1 MSEPRPDDD
10 LPDSA
15 SAGDVPAT
23 PAPRRLRA
31 GDAERDAVLEVL
43 TEAHAAGRLDPDE
56 VDERQKAA
64 LRTRF
69 VDELPELV
77 DDLPEGRVLA
87 ARLQEQADAGTRRG
101 PGSAVAPRAPTPAHV
116 THRPGD
122 LAPTG
127 SGPGTDDTTIAI
139 MSGREVRVSPGTATV
154 RSFALMG
161 GDDVF
166 LAEAMGP
173 GIEVT
178 LESYAMWA
186 GNTVYVPG
194 GVRIIDRTIS
204 IMAGN
209 SISRKAQ
216 GDGSNGT
223 VILTGFSLMAGHDI
237 KLDKNWRGQQEGLPG
252 PR

>member
-10 LPDSA
+10 LPDDA
-15 SAGDVPAT
+15 GAGDAPT
-23 PAPRRLRA
+23 PPTPRRLRA

-43 TEAHAAGRLDPDE
+43 AEAHAAGRLDPDE

-87 ARLQEQADAGTRRG
+87 ARLQEQADAGAHRG
-101 PGSAVAPRAPTPAHV
+101 PGSAVAHRAPAPAPV
-116 THRPGD
+116 TRRPGD

-127 SGPGTDDTTIAI
+127 SGTGTDDTTIAI
-139 MSGREVRVSPGTATV
+139 MSGREVRVDPGTSTV

-166 LAEAMGP
+166 LTEAMGP
-173 GIEVT
+173 GVEIT

-209 SISRKAQ
+209 DISKKAQ

-237 KLDKNWRGQQEGLPG
+237 KLDKNWRPPEGLPG

>member
-15 SAGDVPAT
+15 STGVVPAT

-101 PGSAVAPRAPTPAHV
+101 PGTAVAPRAPAPAPV
-116 THRPGD
+116 THRPGEV
-122 LAPTG
+122 APVQ
-127 SGPGTDDTTIAI
+127 SDSWVDDNSIAV
-139 MSGREVRVSPGTATV
+139 MSGRQVRVAPGTATF
-154 RSFALMG
+154 RSYALMG
-161 GDDVF
+161 GDEVF

-173 GIEVT
+173 GVEIT

-209 SISRKAQ
+209 DISKKAQ

-237 KLDKNWRGQQEGLPG
+237 KLDKNWRPPEGLPG